1 MSLLFNIDQF
11 TCYRHAGAHIAQS
24 DLQPLLY
31 IPTWPIHSGQHWGV
45 IGGKEEQRSAL
56 LDLLHEKNS
65 LLKNPMRVSEISLA
79 EQQRRISSELIKS
92 KTGVA
97 DEIFAG
103 TPVHQILTDAIQS
116 NDSMNKNSAQ
126 PISKSSPLLAQL
138 IDTLNFSNCLHKHFR
153 ELSSGETRRL
163 LIIVGLISAPELLLV
178 HDPLE
183 GLDSFTRPI
192 AGELINQALQSPNK
206 PMKTASNLNSWAP
219 ATIRCS
225 IFAASR
231 AEQLPSHTT
240 HLAYIDQQTLH
251 LINLSTSHSLP
262 QALSALASRLTHA
275 APIDIPELPQDH
287 PFHQHKQLKADQP
300 LVSMR
305 NVTVSYAG
313 ESKPVFKDLNWA
325 VQPGQHWRISGANG
339 SGKTTLLKLITGD
352 HPQVYNNAIEVC
364 GFRRGSGESIWEVK
378 RHIGYMSSEMLWSY
392 RGSGQLAGKTLSVV
406 MSGLYDSIG
415 LYAAPNAA
423 DKKAASQWLDLFEIS
438 DLASRRFQTL
448 GLAEQRLVLIARAMI
463 KRPSLLILDEPLQG
477 LDGDDRKRVLAVIEK
492 LISSN
497 ASTLLYVSHHDD
509 EQVIGANNTLTL

>member
-116 NDSMNKNSAQ
+116 SDSMNKNAAQ
-126 PISKSSPLLAQL
+126 PTSTSSPLLEQL
-138 IDTLNFSNCLHKHFR
+138 IDTLNFSHCLHKHFR

-163 LIIVGLISAPELLLV
+163 LIIVGLIRAPELLLL

-325 VQPGQHWRISGANG
+325 VQPSQHWRISGANG

>member
-56 LDLLHEKNS
+56 LDLLHEKNA
-65 LLKNPMRVSEISLA
+65 LLKNPRRVCEISLA
-79 EQQRRISSELIKS
+79 EQQRRITSELIKS

-116 NDSMNKNSAQ
+116 TESVNKNSAQ
-126 PISKSSPLLAQL
+126 SLSQNGQLREQL
-138 IDTLNFSNCLHKHFR
+138 IDTLNFSECLHKHFR

-163 LIIVGLISAPELLLV
+163 LIIVGLISAPELLLL

-183 GLDSFTRPI
+183 GLDSITRPI

-206 PMKTASNLNSWAP
+206 PIETGSNLNSWAP

-231 AEQLPSHTT
+231 PEQLPSHTT

-251 LINLSTSHSLP
+251 LITLGTPLSLP
-262 QALSALASRLTHA
+262 QALSELGSRLGHA
-275 APIDIPELPQDH
+275 AAIDIPALPQDH
-287 PFHQHKQLKADQP
+287 PFHQHKQLTADQP

-313 ESKPVFKDLNWA
+313 ESKPVIKDLNW
-325 VQPGQHWRISGANG
+325 VVESGQHWRISGVNG

-448 GLAEQRLVLIARAMI
+448 GLAEQRLALIARAMI

-492 LISSN
+492 LITAN

-509 EQVIGANNTLTL
+509 EQVLGAKHTLTL